1 MKPDVSVV
9 VPTYNERENILTL
22 LEKLDMVLSNYAYE
36 VNIIDDNSSDGTAEI
51 ARTVSD
57 KYPVNVVVRKDK
69 RGLASAVVD
78 GMRISNGN
86 TFIVMDAD
94 LQHPPE
100 VIPGLLQALESG
112 SDIAIA
118 SRYVNGGAC
127 QDWGLPRRII
137 SRGATFLARILL
149 PSVRRVHDPMSGF
162 FALKREVVADA
173 ALSPIGYKILLET
186 LAQGRFQKVSEVP
199 FVFKTRDKGESKLN
213 SRQQI
218 EYLKHLYS
226 LMRRTGEL
234 KRFVTFCLVG
244 LTGVGVNEGL
254 LWILNQFAGLPILL
268 ASILSV
274 EAAII
279 SNFTLNDLFT
289 FRDRRT
295 ASNPW
300 LLRLVKF
307 NLVSLVGLGINTG
320 TLLFFSNV
328 VGIYYLIANLIGIA
342 IAMLFNYLLNSW
354 WTWE

>member
-1 MKPDVSVV
+1 MKPDVSVI
-9 VPTYNERENILTL
+9 VPTFNEKENILTL
-22 LEKLDMVLSNYAYE
+22 LEKLNTVLSHRSYE
-36 VNIIDDNSSDGTAEI
+36 VNIIDDNSRDGTAEI
-51 ARTVSD
+51 VRAASD

-78 GMRISNGN
+78 GMRLSNGN
-86 TFIVMDAD
+86 TFVVMDAD

-100 VIPGLLQALESG
+100 VIPGLLQAIESG

-118 SRYVNGGAC
+118 SRYVKGGAC
-127 QDWGLPRRII
+127 EDWGLTRRII

-149 PSVRRVHDPMSGF
+149 PSVRRVNDPMSGF
-162 FALKREVVADA
+162 FAIKREVVADVV
-173 ALSPIGYKILLET
+173 LSPIGYKILLET
-186 LAQGRFQKVSEVP
+186 LARGRFQKVSEVP
-199 FVFKTRDKGESKLN
+199 FVFKTRNKGESKLN

-226 LMRRTGEL
+226 LMRRSGEL

-254 LWILNQFAGLPILL
+254 LWILNQFAGLPLL
-268 ASILSV
+268 PASVASV

-289 FRDRRT
+289 FKDRRT

-320 TLLFFSNV
+320 TLLLFSNV
-328 VGIYYLIANLIGIA
+328 IGIHYLIANLIGIA
-342 IAMLFNYLLNSW
+342 IAMLFNYALNSW
-354 WTWE
+354 WTWD